1 MTTTPSPLSPIALTE
16 KSIRVLTLN
25 IHKGFTTFN
34 RRFVLHELREAIRSI
49 GADIVCLQEVL
60 GSHEEHSRR
69 YSNWPQSSHYE
80 FLADSIW
87 PEFAYG
93 RNAVYTK
100 GHHGN
105 AILSKFPI
113 VRYQN
118 HDISITGPEQR
129 GVLHCVL
136 QVPGAETELHTLCTH
151 LSLTE
156 AHRAQQ
162 LARLCDLID
171 HAVPVTAPL
180 LVAGDFNDWRLRAHR
195 ILRKRAD
202 LKEAF
207 MEDCGKS
214 ARTFPARWPMLRLDR
229 IYFRHAQIVR
239 SARHS
244 ARPWSHLSDHAALSA
259 EVLL

>member
-1 MTTTPSPLSPIALTE
+1 MTSISAE

-25 IHKGFTTFN
+25 THKGFTTFN
-34 RRFVLHELREAIRSI
+34 RRFVLHELREAIRSV
-49 GADIVCLQEVL
+49 GADIVFLQEVL

-69 YSNWPQSSHYE
+69 FANWPQNSHYE

-113 VRYQN
+113 VRFQN

-136 QVPGAETELHTLCTH
+136 RIPGMEVELHTLCTH

-156 AHRAQQ
+156 AHRNLQ
-162 LARLCDLID
+162 LSRLCDLID
-171 HAVPVTAPL
+171 HAVPPAAPL
-180 LVAGDFNDWRLRAHR
+180 LVAGDFNDWRLRAHS
-195 ILRKRAD
+195 ILQRRAN

-207 MEDCGKS
+207 MEDRGQS

-229 IYFRHAQIVR
+229 IYFRHARIAH

-244 ARPWSHLSDHAALSA
+244 TRPWSHLSDHAALSA
-259 EVLL
+259 EVTL